1 MSVESEEDIIALRR
15 VGNVV
20 HEAIHRMF
28 GVMEA
33 GMTTMD
39 LEMVGAEV
47 LRCHG
52 ARSAPKVCYG
62 YPYTS
67 MISVNEEVAH
77 GQPSRR
83 ILCDGDLV
91 NIDVSAE
98 LDGYFADSGYS
109 MPVGEG
115 NHQANQLCRAGKKA
129 LQAALEVARHG
140 RRIRDV
146 ELAVR
151 KVAQCYGYSIIENL
165 VGHGTGRHLHEEP
178 SNLPSWG
185 DRKDKRRFVE
195 GSVLTLEPFLSTGPR
210 FAHETGEGW
219 TMATRPGNY
228 TVQFE
233 HTIIITRDAPIVLTA
248 A

>member
-1 MSVESEEDIIALRR
+1 MSIESEKDVIALKR

-20 HEAIHRMF
+20 HEAIHSMF
-28 GVMEA
+28 ASMEA
-33 GMTTMD
+33 RMTTMD
-39 LEMVGAEV
+39 LEMIGAEV
-47 LRCHG
+47 LKNHG
-52 ARSAPKVCYG
+52 ARSAPKVCYD
-62 YPYTS
+62 YPYAS

-77 GQPSRR
+77 GQPNSRVLR
-83 ILCDGDLV
+83 DGDLV

-115 NHQANQLCRAGKKA
+115 NAQANQLCRAGKKA
-129 LQAALEVARHG
+129 LQAAMDVAKHG
-140 RRIRDV
+140 KRIRDV

-151 KVAQCYGYSIIENL
+151 KVAQQYGYSIIENL

-178 SNLPSWG
+178 ANVPSWG
-185 DRKDKRRFVE
+185 DRRDKRRFVE
-195 GSVLTLEPFLSTGPR
+195 GSVLTLEPFLSTGPK
-210 FAHETGEGW
+210 FAHETGVGW
-219 TMATRPGNY
+219 TMATRPGNF

-233 HTIIITRDAPIVLTA
+233 HTIIITRDTPIILTA